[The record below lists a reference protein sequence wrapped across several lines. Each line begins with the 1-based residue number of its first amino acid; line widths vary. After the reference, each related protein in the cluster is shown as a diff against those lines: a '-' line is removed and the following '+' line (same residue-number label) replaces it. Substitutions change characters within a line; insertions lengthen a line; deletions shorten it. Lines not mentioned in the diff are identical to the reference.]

1 MIKENNNI
9 YYKKPNQCSKVNTM
23 SAAVLLTVMV
33 EYTDECYTS
42 RNAGFEY
49 TYYKLIQRGEAL
61 EC

>member
-1 MIKENNNI
+1 M
-9 YYKKPNQCSKVNTM
+9 P
-23 SAAVLLTVMV
+23 AAVLLTVMV